1 MRPARRKTTG
11 YAASAGRFKLPSD
24 FGVQIQIEERSMKTR
39 RGLVEQSLKVDINPI
54 VRTMRQ
60 SQLSGCTLSWV
71 VGSQQVGGVAAMA
84 HDRLLVFVGGQDF
97 SAGMVWRRPHFGGIA
112 ASLLCPS
119 CARTKRTLFVASN
132 RMECRQCGGLK
143 YKSQLEHGSARVR
156 RKALK
161 AMCRIDPDHASL
173 TTIPARRAGM
183 HRRTY
188 LRAIFSVANLLQV
201 SDAALNDEFLR
212 LKEAGLPPADQSIE

>member
-1 MRPARRKTTG
+1 
-11 YAASAGRFKLPSD
+11 
-24 FGVQIQIEERSMKTR
+24 MKTR
-39 RGLVEQSLKVDINPI
+39 RGLVEQSLKVDIHPI
-54 VRTMRQ
+54 VRTMRR
-60 SQLSGCTLSWV
+60 SQLPGCTLSWI

-84 HDRLLVFVGGQDF
+84 ADRLLVFVGDQVF
-97 SAGMVWRRPHFGGIA
+97 SARTVWRRPHFGGIA

-119 CARTKRTLFVASN
+119 CARSKRTLFVGSN

-143 YKSQLEHGSARVR
+143 YQCQLEHGPARAR

-173 TTIPARRAGM
+173 MTIPARRTGM

-188 LRAIFSVANLLQV
+188 LRAISSVANVLQV
-201 SDAALNDEFLR
+201 SDAALNDDFLR
-212 LKEAGLPPADQSIE
+212 LNEAGLPPADPTIE